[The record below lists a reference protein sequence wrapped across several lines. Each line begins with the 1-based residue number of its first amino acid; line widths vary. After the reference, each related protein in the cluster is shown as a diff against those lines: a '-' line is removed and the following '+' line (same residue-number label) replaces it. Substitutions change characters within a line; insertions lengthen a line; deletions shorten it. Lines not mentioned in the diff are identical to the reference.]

1 MRVAN
6 RWYSGDAVR
15 LEWDDTGGICCLDTW
30 TRETKWR
37 VRVEPG
43 LPFGGISPRRVD
55 GDYSADGLF
64 MGLYKRKDG
73 RMAGGYTIV
82 ASVGGDT

>member
-1 MRVAN
+1 MKVGN
-6 RWYSGDAVR
+6 RWNLDVAIQ
-15 LEWDDTGGICCLDTW
+15 LMWDDTGGIICLSTW
-30 TRETKWR
+30 TREVKWR
-37 VRVEPG
+37 VRLEPG

-64 MGLYKRKDG
+64 MGLYRREDG

-82 ASVGGDT
+82 ASVERE